1 MCRDLYLG
9 LALLTQEEKMGGSGS
24 GRKYE
29 PLTTSEALRFDL
41 EETVKY
47 NFDLYQDAIERFP
60 SKQHAL
66 KLRYDQYLKTANL
79 YRKDNPI
86 QEEEPVIEFKSA

>member
-1 MCRDLYLG
+1 
-9 LALLTQEEKMGGSGS
+9 MGGSGS

-41 EETVKY
+41 TKPVEY
-47 NFDLYQDAIERFP
+47 NFNLYQDAIERFP

-79 YRKDNPI
+79 YRKDNPL
-86 QEEEPVIEFKSA
+86 QEEESVIEFCSA